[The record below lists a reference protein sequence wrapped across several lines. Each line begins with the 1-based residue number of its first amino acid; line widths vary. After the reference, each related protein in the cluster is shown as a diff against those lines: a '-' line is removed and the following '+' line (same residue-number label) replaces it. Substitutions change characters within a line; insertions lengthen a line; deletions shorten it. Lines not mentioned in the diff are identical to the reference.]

1 MNPTT
6 QISLLGVL
14 FILLVWV
21 TLSVIRTAARKKR
34 SPLGIPAG
42 ARVLRFIVC
51 GAFVAAASFSVYDSA
66 IGISTGK
73 IMEAHYT
80 RFISSHVFIVNR
92 ADEPDRFW
100 TVIYWN
106 CFFTFMFLSL
116 AIAEIM
122 IAIKRSMHA
131 KKPQPDKSPR
141 GRVFEP

>member
-42 ARVLRFIVC
+42 ATAIRIIVC
-51 GAFVAAASFSVYDSA
+51 GLFIAAAGSFIYDSA
-66 IGISTGK
+66 VGISTGK
-73 IMEAHYT
+73 IMEAHYS
-80 RFISSHVFIVNR
+80 RFVSSHVFIVNR
-92 ADEPDRFW
+92 ADEPNRFW
-100 TVIYWN
+100 TVVYWN
-106 CFFTFMFLSL
+106 CFFIFMFLSL

-122 IAIKRSMHA
+122 IAIKRSKHA
-131 KKPQPDKSPR
+131 KNKPA
-141 GRVFEP
+141 